1 MAWRSLQNS
10 LGSKPRV
17 LAGPILRKVTPK
29 AVTVWLALRKPGS
42 VTLTVLDQDKTK
54 VMEGSRHAVSV
65 GQNLHIVAVTAK
77 LLPVFQELTEGV
89 AYQYNLLFDF
99 DDNLSTNL
107 ATATNNAPL
116 SYPPF
121 GLPSFALPPRD
132 LNLLRLIQGSCRMP
146 HAEGKD
152 TLPIVD
158 DLIAETAANAFA
170 RPHQLLLTGDQI
182 YADDVS
188 DIMSLV
194 LADAGDVLLGWK
206 EQYMSDVPVPGSPRA
221 VIDLYPMLRQQFLSS
236 AGFTS
241 DDLRCHM
248 IGLGEYLSMYLFVWS
263 DALWPSAPDTLPN
276 FDELA
281 ALFGEKINAM
291 DEEILG
297 GMVGL
302 EQSRRAPL
310 ISLTATLQEFRRT
323 LPKVRRALAN
333 IPSYMIFDDHEVTDD
348 WNMTGNIS
356 LRMYGSSLGQRLIQ
370 NALVAYSL
378 CQHWGNAPEQFDG
391 AATSQPGSALLQLLD
406 TANPTAAGAFKQKSA
421 AYDQNSASVR
431 AIVGVPDA
439 TTIRTRLA
447 SRPEN
452 LFHEVNSLVYNFTV
466 EGPGHQVIFTDT
478 RSWRSFPNGLSEQP
492 DLLSKSQFRQQILN
506 ATPSTG
512 NKALIVVVS
521 TNAPPV
527 PPIRSAAQHSTIA
540 NKAEHYPDIYEA
552 WDIPTAAFDRLL
564 VTLTERLPLDSSGE
578 RRGPVILLSG
588 DVHFS
593 FASRLIY
600 RAKSRFED
608 LQSQRATAVF
618 AQLVA
623 SSFKKQ
629 TDRTIGFHR
638 EGYRFAPFGT
648 QWLIP
653 EYLTEGYIGWNV
665 PAGTVLNAGT
675 QTESPHQGP
684 GNAYIRELKFKR
696 PTTVKITKTF
706 ENTDV
711 ITNLTSAPTYR
722 YRLDYLLP
730 TQQQVQ
736 LNTPPMP
743 PIPAGA
749 TPDQRKQAANAYKT
763 ANQRYRMYNALNPPK
778 VVGRNNFSEVT
789 FVWGSGDKKKVIH
802 TLRWWESGSA
812 SMRLT
817 VYEVNLDPNAMDLS
831 GKLIFP
837 DLKAE
842 TGDP

>member
-281 ALFGEKINAM
+281 ALFGEKI
-291 DEEILG
+291 
-297 GMVGL
+297 
-302 EQSRRAPL
+302 
-310 ISLTATLQEFRRT
+310 
-323 LPKVRRALAN
+323 
-333 IPSYMIFDDHEVTDD
+333 
-348 WNMTGNIS
+348 
-356 LRMYGSSLGQRLIQ
+356 
-370 NALVAYSL
+370 
-378 CQHWGNAPEQFDG
+378 
-391 AATSQPGSALLQLLD
+391 
-406 TANPTAAGAFKQKSA
+406 
-421 AYDQNSASVR
+421 
-431 AIVGVPDA
+431 
-439 TTIRTRLA
+439 
-447 SRPEN
+447 
-452 LFHEVNSLVYNFTV
+452 
-466 EGPGHQVIFTDT
+466 
-478 RSWRSFPNGLSEQP
+478 
-492 DLLSKSQFRQQILN
+492 
-506 ATPSTG
+506 
-512 NKALIVVVS
+512 
-521 TNAPPV
+521 
-527 PPIRSAAQHSTIA
+527 
-540 NKAEHYPDIYEA
+540 
-552 WDIPTAAFDRLL
+552 
-564 VTLTERLPLDSSGE
+564 
-578 RRGPVILLSG
+578 
-588 DVHFS
+588 
-593 FASRLIY
+593 
-600 RAKSRFED
+600 
-608 LQSQRATAVF
+608 
-618 AQLVA
+618 
-623 SSFKKQ
+623 
-629 TDRTIGFHR
+629 
-638 EGYRFAPFGT
+638 
-648 QWLIP
+648 
-653 EYLTEGYIGWNV
+653 
-665 PAGTVLNAGT
+665 
-675 QTESPHQGP
+675 
-684 GNAYIRELKFKR
+684 
-696 PTTVKITKTF
+696 
-706 ENTDV
+706 
-711 ITNLTSAPTYR
+711 
-722 YRLDYLLP
+722 
-730 TQQQVQ
+730 
-736 LNTPPMP
+736 
-743 PIPAGA
+743 
-749 TPDQRKQAANAYKT
+749 
-763 ANQRYRMYNALNPPK
+763 
-778 VVGRNNFSEVT
+778 
-789 FVWGSGDKKKVIH
+789 
-802 TLRWWESGSA
+802 
-812 SMRLT
+812 
-817 VYEVNLDPNAMDLS
+817 
-831 GKLIFP
+831 
-837 DLKAE
+837 
-842 TGDP
+842 